1 MLWSHKII
9 RRFLRGPGGTKGQE
23 LIRQEPVRQE
33 ESMMMV
39 LGLMIA
45 ALGAYLVYALVNP
58 EKL

>member
-1 MLWSHKII
+1 MA
-9 RRFLRGPGGTKGQE
+9 
-23 LIRQEPVRQE
+23 
-33 ESMMMV
+33 V